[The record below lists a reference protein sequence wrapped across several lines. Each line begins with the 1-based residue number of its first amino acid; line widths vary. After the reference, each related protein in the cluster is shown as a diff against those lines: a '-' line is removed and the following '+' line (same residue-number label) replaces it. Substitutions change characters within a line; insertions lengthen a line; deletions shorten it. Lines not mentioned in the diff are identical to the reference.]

1 MKYSQRFCWIW
12 VYCNSRIKIWKRNC
26 WVQSLQV
33 ITILSLNQRFS
44 TGSGSASLGDIWP
57 GVESFSFSWPG
68 VEESTGI
75 KWFKARGAAKLH
87 ARHFLTTKIYLS
99 LNNAEV
105 EKPCCKLVELEMNEL
120 LETVLW
126 DLRGQRRDM
135 QVSLQEVQGHHR
147 AALQM
152 MI

>member
-1 MKYSQRFCWIW
+1 MKWI
-12 VYCNSRIKIWKRNC
+12 
-26 WVQSLQV
+26 
-33 ITILSLNQRFS
+33 
-44 TGSGSASLGDIWP
+44 
-57 GVESFSFSWPG
+57 
-68 VEESTGI
+68 
-75 KWFKARGAAKLH
+75 KARGAAKPH
-87 ARHFLTTKIYLS
+87 ARQFLTTKTYLS

-105 EKPCCKLVELEMNEL
+105 EKPCCKLLEMEMNEL
-120 LETVLW
+120 LETVLQ